1 MKTRHVTVE
10 EEAVAC
16 KEKIRRG
23 ESAGMDSDERVLFH
37 VVRDGKILG
46 RG

>member
-1 MKTRHVTVE
+1 MD

-23 ESAGMDSDERVLFH
+23 ESAGIDSYEKVLFH
-37 VVRDGKILG
+37 VVHDGKVLG